1 MQKKP
6 LKRLKKILRKPYA
19 NQAAPIMTSKI
30 NNTRINAYPYSL
42 DPQFAIDVAPPFLST
57 NIL

>member
-1 MQKKP
+1 MY
-6 LKRLKKILRKPYA
+6 ILRKPYA

-42 DPQFAIDVAPPFLST
+42 ELQFAIDVAPPFLST
-57 NIL
+57 TILCNNIN